1 MARVTIHIGM
11 PKTGTTTLQHMFAGR
26 HGSNSVFLAPGS
38 PEFPTGR
45 HFCVLATHRA
55 GWPESLHGSEEMRD
69 VLRVHRNSTLDHCRG
84 LEDKRQDA
92 EKRFVAFLEQHP
104 GRIVFSDE
112 TLTGWGAEQ
121 PICDVLRACGR
132 AFDVLGYIRQI
143 DSTTPAVMQ
152 EMIRSSPEAVAELIR
167 RFPEAAR
174 LRQFSPAYREI
185 FHPWDDQ
192 AGIGNVVIRPYPE
205 LVQDGE
211 VTLVRDFSEQI
222 GMQPLRPSP
231 ALNQQAS
238 AEVTAI
244 SYALL
249 HEMVESGFDRD
260 LFDVARS
267 LCAGL
272 GRERLVLSATA
283 LQAILGWRAS
293 DLEWTQARTGLDL
306 SLRSTSDGL
315 EISSLADLRGLAGD
329 LLDRLASH
337 IEERWGAVA
346 KTADLR
352 TCFAELR
359 SQLVDK
365 QGSLVRLPANFDA
378 GAYLAANPDVAIAQ
392 CDPGQHYRL
401 HGFRE
406 RRSLA
411 LASKG

>member
-1 MARVTIHIGM
+1 MYH
-11 PKTGTTTLQHMFAGR
+11 
-26 HGSNSVFLAPGS
+26 
-38 PEFPTGR
+38 
-45 HFCVLATHRA
+45 
-55 GWPESLHGSEEMRD
+55 
-69 VLRVHRNSTLDHCRG
+69 VLRLHRDSTLDHYRG
-84 LEDKRQDA
+84 LEDEPQDA

-112 TLTGWGAEQ
+112 TLTEWGAAQ
-121 PICDVLRACGR
+121 PVCDVLRACGR

-152 EMIRSSPEAVAELIR
+152 EMIRSSPEAVAELMR
-167 RFPEAAR
+167 RFPEAAQ

-185 FHPWDDQ
+185 FQPWDDQ
-192 AGIGNVVIRPYPE
+192 AGIGNVVIHPYPE
-205 LVQDGE
+205 LVPDGE
-211 VTLVRDFSEQI
+211 TTLVRDFSEQI

-249 HEMVESGFDRD
+249 HEMMESGFDRD

-267 LCAGL
+267 LCVGL
-272 GRERLVLSATA
+272 GRERLVLSAAA
-283 LQAILGWRAS
+283 LQAILDWRAS
-293 DLEWTQARTGLDL
+293 DLEWAQARTRLDL
-306 SLRSTSDGL
+306 SLRSARGGL
-315 EISSLADLRGLAGD
+315 EISSLADLGSLAED
-329 LLDRLASH
+329 LRNRLASH
-337 IEERWGAVA
+337 VEERWGAVA
-346 KTADLR
+346 KSADWR

-365 QGSLVRLPANFDA
+365 QGSLIRLPADFDA
-378 GAYLAANPDVAIAQ
+378 AAYLAANPDVAMAQ

-406 RRSLA
+406 GRRLA
-411 LASKG
+411 LANKG